1 MSENMAQMKNRN
13 AQLQNAL
20 GAIAPKERIEAVKS
34 IPQEDTVN
42 RQGHA
47 AYALPDE
54 LRLVSMLNTLKLQ
67 PQFYR
72 SENEQMR
79 ELQDLI
85 EKIGIRDPKFVAQAI
100 VYSRCMGEGMRT
112 INHLA
117 AALVAPLVSG
127 QEWSKRFFGLFD
139 KKNKKGGTI
148 FRLDDMAEIKDAWFA
163 LGGKGLTASMRK
175 GFASVLENVDT
186 YQLAKY
192 RKEAIDIANLV
203 HPNSKLAKAEVEVEI
218 NGEKVKMKALDAIMR
233 GITIAA
239 DTWEV
244 AQSEAGQ
251 IVAKAVKEGKLTEE
265 EAKEVLAE
273 AKADN
278 WESLLKD
285 GKLGALAA
293 LRNIRNIMQNP
304 RPEIID
310 AWCKLITDS
319 AKVRKAL
326 ILPIHFDLAYDVVD
340 IEFGQNKYAN
350 KVRQALQDGYIAAL
364 PNLATAF
371 PGKTLIVVDNSGS
384 MGSCSISDGKGNSY
398 CGRRTSWCGS
408 NRLGTNTAGYKAG
421 LIAATFAAATGGDI
435 IQFGSYAKW
444 FHYDKNENVF
454 SLAKEVCT
462 ASDGCTNPYAA
473 FELITR
479 ERKAYDRIIFISDNE
494 VNGRLTSEAYR
505 RYVHDVCDPYIYG
518 IDLCAYSTV
527 PLKRDGKVQY
537 FFGYGPSMYEA
548 VASSEFNPMEHI
560 EKIRAIEI

>member
-1 MSENMAQMKNRN
+1 MAQMKSRN
-13 AQLQNAL
+13 AQLKATL
-20 GAIAPKERIEAVKS
+20 GAIAPKERIIASNS
-34 IPQEDTVN
+34 IPKEDTVN
-42 RQGHA
+42 LQGHA

-72 SENEQMR
+72 SESTQMT
-79 ELQDLI
+79 ELRDLI
-85 EKIGIRDPKFVAQAI
+85 EKIGLRDPKFVAQAI

-117 AALVAPLVSG
+117 AALVAPFISG
-127 QEWSKRFFGLFD
+127 EEYAKRFYGLFD
-139 KKNKKGGTI
+139 KKGKKGGTI

-192 RKEAIDIANLV
+192 KKEAIDIANLV

-218 NGEKVKMKALDAIMR
+218 NGEKKKMKALDAIMQ
-233 GITIAA
+233 GIAVAA
-239 DTWEV
+239 DTWET

-251 IVAKAVKEGKLTEE
+251 EVAKAVREGKLTKE
-265 EAKEVLAE
+265 EAEKTLAE

-278 WESLLKD
+278 WEGLLKD
-285 GKLGALAA
+285 GKLGVLAA
-293 LRNIRNIMQNP
+293 LRNIRNMMKNP
-304 RPEIID
+304 REEMIE
-310 AWCKLITDS
+310 AWCKLITDP
-319 AKVRKAL
+319 AKVRQAL

-340 IEFGQNKYAN
+340 AEFNQNKYAN
-350 KVRQALQDGYIAAL
+350 KVRQALQDGYVAAL
-364 PNLATAF
+364 PNLAAAF

-384 MGSCSISDGKGNSY
+384 MGSYGLFTDKGVRYNTRAGYSSY
-398 CGRRTSWCGS
+398 GRNGLDR
-408 NRLGTNTAGYKAG
+408 NTAGYKAG

-435 IQFGSYAKW
+435 IQFGGSAHW
-444 FHYDKNENVF
+444 FRYDKNENVF
-454 SLAKEVCT
+454 SLAKKVCT
-462 ASDGCTNPYAA
+462 ASDGWTNPYAA

-505 RYVHDVCDPYIYG
+505 KYVHDVCDPYIYG
-518 IDLCAYSTV
+518 IDLCAYGTT
-527 PLKRDGKVQY
+527 PLKKDGKIQY

-548 VASSEFNPMEHI
+548 VASSEFNPLEHI
-560 EKIRAIEI
+560 DKIRAIEI